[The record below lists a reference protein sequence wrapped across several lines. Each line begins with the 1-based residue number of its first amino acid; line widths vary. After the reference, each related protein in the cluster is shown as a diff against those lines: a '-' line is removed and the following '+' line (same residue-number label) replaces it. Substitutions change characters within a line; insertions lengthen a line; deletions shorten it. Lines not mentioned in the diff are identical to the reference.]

1 MERLYS
7 LNPERSVVPRTAHA
21 AVTEFYKMTTKWS
34 SSQWDNTPEL
44 LIRLSS
50 SLPAS
55 ELDLFEKWVMNPSG
69 IKQPHPEVVKCPL
82 PSCEDEKVE
91 LLVSSDR

>member
-1 MERLYS
+1 MERLYR
-7 LNPERSVVPRTAHA
+7 LNPEQHTVPKTAYA
-21 AVTEFYKMTTKWS
+21 AVTEFYKHTDRWS
-34 SSQWDNTPEL
+34 SGQWDNTPEL
-44 LIRLSS
+44 LIRLSA

-82 PSCEDEKVE
+82 PEDEKVE